1 MAIRIVNLYKYLC
14 AEKNE
19 SVLSKQILRS
29 GTSIGAN
36 IAESECAF
44 SRKEFASK
52 IYIALKECNETAY
65 WLELL
70 KDTDYLSEAEYD
82 PINADCLELRRLLQA
97 TTKTLTKK
105 Q

>member
-14 AEKNE
+14 SEKNE
-19 SVLSKQILRS
+19 SVLSKQILR
-29 GTSIGAN
+29 IGAN